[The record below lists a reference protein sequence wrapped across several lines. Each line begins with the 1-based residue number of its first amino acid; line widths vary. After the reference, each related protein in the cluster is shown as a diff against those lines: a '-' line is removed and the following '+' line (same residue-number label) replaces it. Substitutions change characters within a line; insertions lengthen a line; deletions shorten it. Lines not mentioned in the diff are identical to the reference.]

1 MRLAADDPER
11 RARLGA
17 AAAEKVRRT
26 LSGKVIGAQ
35 MAARLAEI
43 RAELGGS

>member
-1 MRLAADDPER
+1 MRLAAEDPEL

-26 LSGKVIGAQ
+26 LSGAVVGAR

-43 RAELGGS
+43 RAELEGS